1 MSTVGNAIR
10 SRREQLNMTQ
20 EELAH
25 KIGFTSRTGV
35 SKLEKG
41 QTEPSIDRLKL
52 LAEALDTTVVYLIY
66 GPVAY
71 NCSLG
76 DYQENRDYLRIN
88 DPSLIPYLEEL
99 STPEKRIL
107 FDKIKELEPQDV
119 ASLLRVVK
127 MIEEGK

>member
-52 LAEALDTTVVYLIY
+52 LAEALDTTVEYLIY

-71 NCSLG
+71 NRSLG

-99 STPEKRIL
+99 SNPEKRIL